1 MIGDCNAKVGSQ
13 ETPAVMGNFDLGV
26 RNEVGQM
33 LTEFCQEN
41 GLVIANT
48 FFQHQ
53 KRRLYTWTSP
63 DGQYGNKIYYLQPKT
78 EKL

>member
-26 RNEVGQM
+26 RNEVGKM

-41 GLVIANT
+41 RLFIANT
-48 FFQHQ
+48 FFLQQ